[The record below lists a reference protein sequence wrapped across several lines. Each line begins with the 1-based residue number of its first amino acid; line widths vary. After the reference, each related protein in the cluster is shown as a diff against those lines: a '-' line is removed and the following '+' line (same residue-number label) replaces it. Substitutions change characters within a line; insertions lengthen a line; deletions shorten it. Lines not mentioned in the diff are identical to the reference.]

1 MSIDEAIKTKKIKEM
16 SDKELKYSLKLILRK
31 CSVILRDYISE
42 EDLGVILTAL
52 FDKIRSDFMGLHI
65 GEIELVVIDVA
76 CGEYGE
82 IYKLNLQKIISAL
95 NKFKTSS
102 KRYNV
107 LVNSDNYNTKQLS
120 INNEYLK
127 NVSFKNVVNEIFKS
141 YKETGLIPEL
151 FPASILITYFIE
163 NGYISRDDIEIKI
176 KKMRYG
182 KDDNYMTMYISA
194 CKELII
200 GIFDKKISCLKKK
213 N

>member
-1 MSIDEAIKTKKIKEM
+1 MNIDEAIKTKKIKEM

>member
-1 MSIDEAIKTKKIKEM
+1 MNIDEAIKTKKIKEM
-16 SDKELKYSLKLILRK
+16 SDKDLKYSLKLILRK

-42 EDLGVILTAL
+42 EDLDVILTAL

-65 GEIELVVIDVA
+65 GEIELVLIDVA

-120 INNEYLK
+120 VNNEYLK

-176 KKMRYG
+176 KKMRYV
-182 KDDNYMTMYISA
+182 KDDNYMTMYVRA

>member
-1 MSIDEAIKTKKIKEM
+1 MNIDEAIKTKKIKEM
-16 SDKELKYSLKLILRK
+16 SDKDLKYSLKLILRK

-42 EDLGVILTAL
+42 EDLDVILTAL

-65 GEIELVVIDVA
+65 GEIELVLIDVA

-120 INNEYLK
+120 VNNEYLK

-176 KKMRYG
+176 KKMRYV
-182 KDDNYMTMYISA
+182 KDDNYMAMYISA

>member
-1 MSIDEAIKTKKIKEM
+1 M
-16 SDKELKYSLKLILRK
+16 SDKDLKYSLKLILRK

-42 EDLGVILTAL
+42 EDLDVILTAL

-65 GEIELVVIDVA
+65 GEIELVLIDVA

-107 LVNSDNYNTKQLS
+107 LVNSDNYKTKQLS

-176 KKMRYG
+176 KKMRYV

-213 N
+213 KN

>member
-1 MSIDEAIKTKKIKEM
+1 MNIDEAIKTKKIKEM
-16 SDKELKYSLKLILRK
+16 SDKDLKYSLKLILRK

-163 NGYISRDDIEIKI
+163 NGYVSRDDIEIKI